1 MPEQAI
7 VVVMTNVPD
16 LLLAKRIAHLL
27 IEEQL
32 AACVNI
38 GTPMLSIY
46 GWKGEVEGAEEI
58 PMIIKTTC
66 DKQHAMIERLVALHP
81 YDIPEALVMPTLGG
95 YGPYLDWV
103 RSLTSG
109 ISISGT
115 DTSIQKTNDTNESGT
130 KP

>member
-1 MPEQAI
+1 MPEQKI

-109 ISISGT
+109 TSISGT
-115 DTSIQKTNDTNESGT
+115 DTSIQKTNNTNESGK

>member
-58 PMIIKTTC
+58 PMMIKTTC

-115 DTSIQKTNDTNESGT
+115 DRSIQKTNDTNESGK

>member
-58 PMIIKTTC
+58 PMMIKTTC

-115 DTSIQKTNDTNESGT
+115 DTSIQKTNDTNESGK

>member
-1 MPEQAI
+1 MPEQEI

-46 GWKGEVEGAEEI
+46 GWKGEVDGAEEI
-58 PMIIKTTC
+58 PMMIKTTC

-115 DTSIQKTNDTNESGT
+115 DTSIQKTNNTNESGK

>member
-1 MPEQAI
+1 MPEQEI

-115 DTSIQKTNDTNESGT
+115 DTSIQKTNDTNESGK

>member
-1 MPEQAI
+1 MPEQEI

-58 PMIIKTTC
+58 PMMIKTTC

-109 ISISGT
+109 ISIGGT
-115 DTSIQKTNDTNESGT
+115 DTSIQKTNDTNESGK

>member
-58 PMIIKTTC
+58 PMMIKTTC

-95 YGPYLDWV
+95 YDPYLDWV

-115 DTSIQKTNDTNESGT
+115 DKSIQKTNDTNESGK

>member
-1 MPEQAI
+1 MPEQEI

-38 GTPMLSIY
+38 GRPMLSIY

-109 ISISGT
+109 TSISGT
-115 DTSIQKTNDTNESGT
+115 DTSIQKTNNTNESGK

>member
-58 PMIIKTTC
+58 PMMIKTTC

-115 DTSIQKTNDTNESGT
+115 DTSIQKTNNTNESGK

>member
-1 MPEQAI
+1 MPEQEI

-58 PMIIKTTC
+58 PMMIKTTC

-109 ISISGT
+109 ISISGM
-115 DTSIQKTNDTNESGT
+115 DTSIQKTNDTNESGK